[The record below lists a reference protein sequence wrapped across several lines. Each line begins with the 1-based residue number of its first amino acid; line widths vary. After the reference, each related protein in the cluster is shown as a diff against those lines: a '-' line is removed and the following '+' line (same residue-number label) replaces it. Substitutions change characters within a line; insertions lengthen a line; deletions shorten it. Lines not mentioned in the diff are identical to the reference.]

1 MNIKSLLTTVG
12 LTLALS
18 LGAITTSAIAAPTG
32 DSARPVLLTQKPGEN
47 KKPPSFLFVVQA
59 KEAELEPVDNDQ
71 HRYTLTMQ
79 LNDDNVGNI
88 IEFSDRP
95 ERIVNMMKAKQL
107 HDLWG
112 EGENSFKADPPN
124 AVLSASGFD
133 ARIVILKSMTID
145 DGKLTFTLQTDPSK
159 LSIQQNAKLKD
170 LIITIDSRKQL
181 CYDVC
186 KGIHCDHAVSKEDK
200 AKCLYCHRCMHGS

>member
-1 MNIKSLLTTVG
+1 MYIKSLITTVG

-18 LGAITTSAIAAPTG
+18 LGAITTSAIAAPSG
-32 DSARPVLLTQKPGEN
+32 QSATATVSDDN

-59 KEAELEPVDNDQ
+59 KEAELKPVDNDP

-107 HDLWG
+107 QDLWG

-133 ARIVILKSMTID
+133 ARIVILKSLTID
-145 DGKLTFTLQTDPSK
+145 DGKLTYTLILPHLRDSSLK
-159 LSIQQNAKLKD
+159 GGHLKD
-170 LIITIDSRKQL
+170 MVLTIDAFYTEKHT
-181 CYDVC
+181 D
-186 KGIHCDHAVSKEDK
+186 E
-200 AKCLYCHRCMHGS
+200 

>member
-59 KEAELEPVDNDQ
+59 KEAELKPVDNDP

-107 HDLWG
+107 QDLWG

-133 ARIVILKSMTID
+133 ARIVILKSLTID
-145 DGKLTFTLQTDPSK
+145 DGQLTYTLVQTDPSPPSLK
-159 LSIQQNAKLKD
+159 GGQLKD
-170 LIITIDSRKQL
+170 AVVTIDK
-181 CYDVC
+181 VVE
-186 KGIHCDHAVSKEDK
+186 K
-200 AKCLYCHRCMHGS
+200 